1 MVAGV
6 ESVVESG
13 DAGLHVH
20 MLGPMTI
27 RRGGVAV
34 ALPPSRKLRALI
46 AYLALAPHAVMRAHL
61 CELLWDIPNDPRGE
75 LRWCLSKARGL
86 LDEPGRRRVEAV
98 QDAVRLDLSDCRVD
112 VIDIGAAMQDG
123 IEKAG
128 PEQLRTLSAL
138 FAGDFL
144 EGLEIGRSPFFHSW
158 LTAQRRRL
166 RACHAAVL
174 AQQAASLPAGSQE
187 RFASLDKWLQLAP
200 FDPLAHGLMLD
211 ALGLRGQWREGEEH
225 LSAAVRAF
233 EAEGLDGRPLREAW
247 RDVRTRRAGGTQTPA
262 ATPAQSPMQRPSQ
275 SPMLSPG
282 QSPTQS
288 PVPSPIPN
296 PGQTAAE
303 DPSRRPADGSAL
315 HPSAGSAAA
324 SAPAPA
330 SPPAPPPA
338 QMFAA
343 APDAEPPPPSR
354 LADSAAERRGRASIA
369 VMPFVD
375 RSAQAGVRGG
385 LADGLA
391 FDVIARLAKLRSLF
405 VIAQGT
411 VFALDQRSVG
421 PEEAGR
427 TLNVDYVV
435 SGSLRRHDQRLAVD
449 VQLVEARTSRIVWAD
464 VLEHPFDDA
473 LLALDEIGN
482 RIVASVDIEIE
493 AAERSRAIL
502 TPPNSLD
509 AWQAHHRGLWHM
521 YRFNRTDN
529 EQARHFFEMAVR
541 LDPTFSRAYAGLSF
555 THWQTA
561 FQRWGDQTAAT
572 DQAFETAGQGLIADD
587 RDPAAHWA
595 MGRALWLRG
604 SQDQSVSE
612 LRIAVDLSPNF
623 ALGHYTLG
631 FVDCQLGDAEAAIDA
646 SDHSRHLSPFDPLLF
661 GMLAVRALALM
672 RLGRIE
678 EAAGW
683 AIKAAARPNAHVHI
697 LAIAACCL
705 ALAGRTDEALGFL
718 HAIRKAQSS
727 YRVDDFLASFR
738 LGPDTQALFREGARR
753 IGIA

>member
-1 MVAGV
+1 MEAGVVAGV
-6 ESVVESG
+6 ESGVDSSG
-13 DAGLHVH
+13 VDSSGAGIHVH
-20 MLGPMTI
+20 MLGPMRI
-27 RRGGVAV
+27 SRGGVPL

-46 AYLALAPHAVMRAHL
+46 AYLALAPNAVMRSHL

-86 LDEPGRRRVEAV
+86 LDEPGRRRVETM

-112 VIDIGAAMQDG
+112 VIDIGAAMQAG
-123 IEKAG
+123 IRKAS
-128 PEQLRTLSAL
+128 PERLRAL
-138 FAGDFL
+138 AAMFAGDFL

-166 RACHAAVL
+166 RACHTAVL
-174 AQQAASLPAGSQE
+174 AHQVVLLPEGSEE
-187 RFASLDKWLQLAP
+187 RFACLDTWLALVP
-200 FDPLAHGLMLD
+200 FDPQAHELKLD

-225 LSAAVRAF
+225 LAAAVRAF

-247 RDVRTRRAGGTQTPA
+247 RDVRARRAGGG
-262 ATPAQSPMQRPSQ
+262 PSSVQ
-275 SPMLSPG
+275 ALSPAPAG
-282 QSPTQS
+282 
-288 PVPSPIPN
+288 
-296 PGQTAAE
+296 AAAPMKPAPLPE
-303 DPSRRPADGSAL
+303 AFAAGIAPQDVADTELPMRPADAL
-315 HPSAGSAAA
+315 PY
-324 SAPAPA
+324 
-330 SPPAPPPA
+330 
-338 QMFAA
+338 
-343 APDAEPPPPSR
+343 
-354 LADSAAERRGRASIA
+354 RRGRASIA

-435 SGSLRRHDQRLAVD
+435 SGSLRRHGHRLAVD
-449 VQLVEARTSRIVWAD
+449 VQLVESRTARIVWAD
-464 VLEHPFDDA
+464 VLDHPFDDA

-493 AAERSRAIL
+493 AAERNRAIL

-561 FQRWGDQTAAT
+561 FQRWGEQEAAIN
-572 DQAFETAGQGLIADD
+572 QAFESAGQSLIADD

-623 ALGHYTLG
+623 ALAHYTLG
-631 FVDCQLGDAEAAIDA
+631 FVDCQMGDAEAAIGA

-661 GMLAVRALALM
+661 GMLAVRALALV
-672 RLGRIE
+672 RLGRID

-683 AIKAAARPNAHVHI
+683 AVKAAARPNAHVHI

-718 HAIRKAQSS
+718 PAIRKAQPS
-727 YRVDDFLASFR
+727 YRVEDFLASFR
-738 LGPDTQALFREGARR
+738 LEPDTQALFREGARR
-753 IGIA
+753 IGIG